1 MLNNLKSESDS
12 NLNGILT
19 SVKEVSEVM
28 ENIKVASEEQ
38 AEGVDQINKAIADM
52 DRITQENSALVE
64 QNTTASQH
72 MAQEA
77 ENLEELLNTFK
88 VEDTKSLPI
97 KQANQ
102 QIIMNDS
109 KNKISRGENLLDSKG
124 TK

>member
-1 MLNNLKSESDS
+1 
-12 NLNGILT
+12 
-19 SVKEVSEVM
+19 
-28 ENIKVASEEQ
+28 
-38 AEGVDQINKAIADM
+38 M

-64 QNTTASQH
+64 QNTTGSQH

-77 ENLEELLNTFK
+77 EKLQELLNTFK

-109 KNKISRGENLLDSKG
+109 TNKISRDEHL
-124 TK
+124 

>member
-1 MLNNLKSESDS
+1 
-12 NLNGILT
+12 
-19 SVKEVSEVM
+19 M

-77 ENLEELLNTFK
+77 EKLQELLNTFK
-88 VEDTKSLPI
+88 VEDQGAIDMVSRTKQIEQNNLTHKKVEVKESPSSTEPDDTQDTHMGEENESLPPF
-97 KQANQ
+97 
-102 QIIMNDS
+102 
-109 KNKISRGENLLDSKG
+109 R
-124 TK
+124 

>member
-1 MLNNLKSESDS
+1 
-12 NLNGILT
+12 
-19 SVKEVSEVM
+19 
-28 ENIKVASEEQ
+28 
-38 AEGVDQINKAIADM
+38 M

-64 QNTTASQH
+64 QNTTASHH

-77 ENLEELLNTFK
+77 EKLQELLNTFK

-109 KNKISRGENLLDSKG
+109 TNKISRGEHLLDSKG
-124 TK
+124 TKVLAINGKIKAVKNQVS